1 MSQHHRHLDHYYQA
15 ARRETNYAL
24 FGNSRGEMMQAPPTI
39 WGPAPTKEERRAER
53 WRIRFICHDVSRRRG
68 LRYFDQRKMD
78 EAWLRYKE
86 LEPLAWN
93 EKGDA

>member
-1 MSQHHRHLDHYYQA
+1 MTIYHRHLDHAWQTTS
-15 ARRETNYAL
+15 RQINYSL
-24 FGNSRGEMMQAPPTI
+24 FGNERGLDVPSKSPN
-39 WGPAPTKEERRAER
+39 WGGAPTKEENRAER

-93 EKGDA
+93 EKGE